1 MKKIVLGITCLL
13 FISQSQ
19 AQKFGFQLEAQ
30 GKSIISST
38 WLINNNISDKGDEQ
52 DYAPG
57 WGTTYGV
64 GINGYFKSVGLG
76 VEILGGSHKGA
87 YKGAVGALDYTSEVQ
102 LKQFQIPIL
111 LKLRGESGGYFEIG
125 PQFNVISS
133 ATYTYDDGLI
143 NYNKN
148 VKSTYQNYTSV
159 VMGFGANVQLSKSI
173 PLGLMMGMRLNYGFT
188 DAKGV
193 DAMNVNLSNSLFY
206 PTYEKTM
213 AVSAGLQLGLSYKF
227 N

>member
-1 MKKIVLGITCLL
+1 MKKTIFGIAFLL
-13 FISQSQ
+13 FVSQSK
-19 AQKFGFQLEAQ
+19 AQKFGFQLEGQ

-38 WLINNNISDKGDEQ
+38 WLLNNNISDKGDDQE
-52 DYAPG
+52 YAPG

-64 GINGYFKSVGLG
+64 GINGYFNSVGLG
-76 VEILGGSHKGA
+76 VEILGGTHKGA
-87 YKGAVGALDYTSEVQ
+87 YKGTILGTDYTSEVQ

-125 PQFNVISS
+125 PQFNIISS
-133 ATYTYDDGLI
+133 ARYTRDGLG
-143 NYNKN
+143 NETKD
-148 VKSTYQNYTSV
+148 VKSNYENYTSV
-159 VMGFGANVQLSKSI
+159 VMGFGANIQLSKSI

-193 DAMNVNLSNSLFY
+193 DALGFNLNNSLLY

>member
-13 FISQSQ
+13 FISQSK
-19 AQKFGFQLEAQ
+19 AQNLGFQLEGQ
-30 GKSIISST
+30 LKGMESST
-38 WLINNNISDKGDEQ
+38 WLLNNNISDKGAEQ

-57 WGTTYGV
+57 WGTTFGL

-76 VEILGGSHKGA
+76 VELLAGTHKGS
-87 YKGAVGALDYTSEVQ
+87 YKGVVLTNEYTSEVQ
-102 LKQFQIPIL
+102 LKQIQIPIL
-111 LKLRGESGGYFEIG
+111 LKLRGENGGYFEIG
-125 PQFNVISS
+125 PQFNMISS
-133 ATYTYDDGLI
+133 ATYTKDGFF
-143 NYNKN
+143 NNTED

-159 VMGFGANVQLSKSI
+159 VMGFGANIQLLKSI
-173 PLGLMMGMRLNYGFT
+173 PLGLIMGMRLNYGFA

-193 DAMNVNLSNSLFY
+193 DALGKSLSNSIYY

-213 AVSAGLQLGLSYKF
+213 AVSAGLQIGFSYKF

>member
-1 MKKIVLGITCLL
+1 MKKTIFGIAFLL
-13 FISQSQ
+13 FVSQSQ
-19 AQKFGFQLEAQ
+19 AQKFGFQLEGQ

-38 WLINNNISDKGDEQ
+38 WLLNNNISDKGDDQE
-52 DYAPG
+52 YAPG

-64 GINGYFKSVGLG
+64 GINGYFNSVGLG
-76 VEILGGSHKGA
+76 VEILGGTHKGA
-87 YKGAVGALDYTSEVQ
+87 YKGTILGSDYTSEVQ

-125 PQFNVISS
+125 PQFNIISS
-133 ATYTYDDGLI
+133 ARYTRDGLG
-143 NYNKN
+143 NETKD
-148 VKSTYQNYTSV
+148 VKSNYENYTSV

-173 PLGLMMGMRLNYGFT
+173 PLGLIMGMRLNYGFA

-193 DAMNVNLSNSLFY
+193 DARGFNLSNSIFY
-206 PTYEKTM
+206 PTYQKTM

>member
-38 WLINNNISDKGDEQ
+38 WLLNNNISDKGDEQ

-76 VEILGGSHKGA
+76 VEILGGTYKGA
-87 YKGAVGALDYTSEVQ
+87 YKGIILGTDYTSEVQ

-133 ATYTYDDGLI
+133 ATYKREGFLNETKD
-143 NYNKN
+143 

-193 DAMNVNLSNSLFY
+193 DAMDVNLSNSLFY
-206 PTYEKTM
+206 PTYQKTM

>member
-1 MKKIVLGITCLL
+1 MKKTIFGIAFLL
-13 FISQSQ
+13 FVSQSQ
-19 AQKFGFQLEAQ
+19 AQKFGFQLEGQ

-38 WLINNNISDKGDEQ
+38 WLLNNNISDKGDDQE
-52 DYAPG
+52 YAPG

-64 GINGYFKSVGLG
+64 GINGYFNSVGLG
-76 VEILGGSHKGA
+76 VEILGGTHKGA
-87 YKGAVGALDYTSEVQ
+87 YKGTILGSDYTSEVQ

-125 PQFNVISS
+125 PQFNIISS
-133 ATYTYDDGLI
+133 ARYTRDGLG
-143 NYNKN
+143 NETKD
-148 VKSTYQNYTSV
+148 VKSNYENYTSV
-159 VMGFGANVQLSKSI
+159 VMGFGANIQLSKSI

-193 DAMNVNLSNSLFY
+193 DALGFNLNNSLLY

>member
-13 FISQSQ
+13 FISQSK
-19 AQKFGFQLEAQ
+19 AQNLGFQLEGQ
-30 GKSIISST
+30 LKGMESST
-38 WLINNNISDKGDEQ
+38 WLINNNISDKGAEQ

-57 WGTTYGV
+57 WGTTFGL

-76 VEILGGSHKGA
+76 VEFLGGTHKGA
-87 YKGAVGALDYTSEVQ
+87 YKGSFGAIDYTSEVQ

-125 PQFNVISS
+125 PQFNIISS
-133 ATYTYDDGLI
+133 ARYTRNGLV
-143 NYNKN
+143 NETKD
-148 VKSTYQNYTSV
+148 VKSSYQNYTSV

-173 PLGLMMGMRLNYGFT
+173 PLGLLIGMRLNYGFA

-193 DAMNVNLSNSLFY
+193 DALGKSLSNSIYY
-206 PTYEKTM
+206 PTYQKTM

>member
-19 AQKFGFQLEAQ
+19 AQKFGFQLEGQ

-38 WLINNNISDKGDEQ
+38 WLFNNNISDKGDEQ

-57 WGTTYGV
+57 WGTTFGI
-64 GINGYFKSVGLG
+64 GINGYFNSVGLG
-76 VEILGGSHKGA
+76 VEILGGTHKGA
-87 YKGAVGALDYTSEVQ
+87 YKGIILGTDYTSEVQ

-125 PQFNVISS
+125 PQFNIISS
-133 ATYTYDDGLI
+133 ARYTRDGLV
-143 NYNKN
+143 NETKD
-148 VKSTYQNYTSV
+148 VKSSYQNYTSV

-173 PLGLMMGMRLNYGFT
+173 PLGLIMGMRLNYGFA

-193 DAMNVNLSNSLFY
+193 DAMGFNLSNSISY
-206 PTYEKTM
+206 PTYQKTM

>member
-76 VEILGGSHKGA
+76 VEILGGTHKGA
-87 YKGAVGALDYTSEVQ
+87 YKGSILGTDYTSEVQ

-125 PQFNVISS
+125 PQFNIISS

-193 DAMNVNLSNSLFY
+193 DAQGFNLSNY
-206 PTYEKTM
+206 PTYQKTM

>member
-1 MKKIVLGITCLL
+1 MKKTIFGIAFLL
-13 FISQSQ
+13 FVSQSQ
-19 AQKFGFQLEAQ
+19 AQKFGFQLEGQ

-38 WLINNNISDKGDEQ
+38 WLLNNNISDKGDDQE
-52 DYAPG
+52 YAPG

-64 GINGYFKSVGLG
+64 GINGYFNSVGLG
-76 VEILGGSHKGA
+76 VEILGGTHKGA
-87 YKGAVGALDYTSEVQ
+87 YKGTILGSDYTSEVQ

-125 PQFNVISS
+125 PQFNIISS
-133 ATYTYDDGLI
+133 ARYTYDGMVNSTSD
-143 NYNKN
+143 
-148 VKSTYQNYTSV
+148 VKSNYENYTSV

-193 DAMNVNLSNSLFY
+193 DALGFNLNNSLLY

>member
-1 MKKIVLGITCLL
+1 MKKLIGLTFLL
-13 FISQSQ
+13 FISQIK
-19 AQKFGFQLEAQ
+19 AQDLGFQLEGQ
-30 GKSIISST
+30 VKGMMSST
-38 WLINNNISDKGDEQ
+38 WLLNNNISDKGAEQ

-57 WGTTYGV
+57 WGTTFGL

-76 VEILGGSHKGA
+76 VEILGGTHKAA
-87 YKGAVGALDYTSEVQ
+87 YKGVILGSDYTSEVQ

-111 LKLRGESGGYFEIG
+111 LKFRGDNGGYFEIG
-125 PQFNVISS
+125 PQINMISS
-133 ATYTYDDGLI
+133 ARYTYDGLI
-143 NYNKN
+143 NSTSD
-148 VKSTYQNYTSV
+148 VKSRYQNYTSV
-159 VMGFGANVQLSKSI
+159 VMGFGANIQLLKSI
-173 PLGLMMGMRLNYGFT
+173 PLGLLIGMRLNYGFQ

-193 DAMNVNLSNSLFY
+193 DALNFDLSNSIFY

>member
-1 MKKIVLGITCLL
+1 MKKTIFGIAFLL
-13 FISQSQ
+13 FVSQSQ
-19 AQKFGFQLEAQ
+19 AQKFGFQLEGQ

-38 WLINNNISDKGDEQ
+38 WLLNNNISDKGDDQE
-52 DYAPG
+52 YAPG

-64 GINGYFKSVGLG
+64 GINGYFNSVGLG
-76 VEILGGSHKGA
+76 VEILGGTHKGA
-87 YKGAVGALDYTSEVQ
+87 YKGTILGSDYTSEVQ

-125 PQFNVISS
+125 PQFNIISS
-133 ATYTYDDGLI
+133 ARYTYDGMVNSTSD
-143 NYNKN
+143 
-148 VKSTYQNYTSV
+148 VKSSYQNYTSV

-173 PLGLMMGMRLNYGFT
+173 PLGLIMGMRLNYGFA

-193 DAMNVNLSNSLFY
+193 DAMGVNLSNSLLYY
-206 PTYEKTM
+206 PTYQKTM

>member
-1 MKKIVLGITCLL
+1 MKKTIFGIAFLL
-13 FISQSQ
+13 FVSQSQ
-19 AQKFGFQLEAQ
+19 AQKFGFQLEGQ

-38 WLINNNISDKGDEQ
+38 WLLNNNISDKGDDQE
-52 DYAPG
+52 YAPG

-64 GINGYFKSVGLG
+64 GINGYFNSVGLG
-76 VEILGGSHKGA
+76 VEILGGTHKGA
-87 YKGAVGALDYTSEVQ
+87 YKGTILGTDYTSEVQ

-125 PQFNVISS
+125 PQFNIISS
-133 ATYTYDDGLI
+133 ARYTRDGLG
-143 NYNKN
+143 NETKD
-148 VKSTYQNYTSV
+148 VKSNYENYTSV

-193 DAMNVNLSNSLFY
+193 DALGFNLNNSLLY

>member
-1 MKKIVLGITCLL
+1 MKKTIFGIAFLL
-13 FISQSQ
+13 FVSQSQ
-19 AQKFGFQLEAQ
+19 AQKFGFQLEGQ

-38 WLINNNISDKGDEQ
+38 WLLNNNISDKGDDQE
-52 DYAPG
+52 YAPG
-57 WGTTYGV
+57 WGTTYGI
-64 GINGYFKSVGLG
+64 GINGYFNSVGLG
-76 VEILGGSHKGA
+76 VEILGGTHKGA
-87 YKGAVGALDYTSEVQ
+87 YKGTILGTDYTSEVQ

-125 PQFNVISS
+125 PQFNIISS
-133 ATYTYDDGLI
+133 ARYTYDGMVNSTSD
-143 NYNKN
+143 
-148 VKSTYQNYTSV
+148 VKSNYENYTSV

-193 DAMNVNLSNSLFY
+193 DALGFNLNNSLLY

>member
-38 WLINNNISDKGDEQ
+38 WLLNNNISDKGDEQ

-64 GINGYFKSVGLG
+64 GINGYFNSVGLG
-76 VEILGGSHKGA
+76 VEILGGTHKGA
-87 YKGAVGALDYTSEVQ
+87 YKGTILGSDYTSEVQ

-125 PQFNVISS
+125 PQFNIISS

-193 DAMNVNLSNSLFY
+193 DAQGFNLSNY
-206 PTYEKTM
+206 PTYQKTM

>member
-19 AQKFGFQLEAQ
+19 AQKFGFQLEGQ

-38 WLINNNISDKGDEQ
+38 WLFNNNISDKGDQQ

-57 WGTTYGV
+57 WGTMYGA
-64 GINGYFKSVGLG
+64 GINGYFNSVGLG
-76 VEILGGSHKGA
+76 VELLGGTHKGA
-87 YKGAVGALDYTSEVQ
+87 YKGTILGTDYTSEVQ

-125 PQFNVISS
+125 PQFNIISS
-133 ATYTYDDGLI
+133 ASYTYDGII
-143 NYNKN
+143 NSTKD
-148 VKSTYQNYTSV
+148 VKSSYQNYTSV

-173 PLGLMMGMRLNYGFT
+173 PLGLIMGMRLNYGFA

-193 DAMNVNLSNSLFY
+193 DALGIDLNNY

-213 AVSAGLQLGLSYKF
+213 AVSAGLQIGLSYKF

>member
-13 FISQSQ
+13 FISQSK
-19 AQKFGFQLEAQ
+19 AQNLGFQLEGQ
-30 GKSIISST
+30 LKGMESST
-38 WLINNNISDKGDEQ
+38 WLLNKNISDKGDDQ
-52 DYAPG
+52 DYVPG
-57 WGTTYGV
+57 WGTTFGV

-76 VEILGGSHKGA
+76 VELLAGTHKGA
-87 YKGAVGALDYTSEVQ
+87 YKGSVATIDYTSDVQ

-111 LKLRGESGGYFEIG
+111 LKLRSENGGYFEIG
-125 PQFNVISS
+125 PQFNIISS
-133 ATYTYDDGLI
+133 ATYTYDGLV
-143 NYNKN
+143 NWTKN
-148 VKSTYQNYTSV
+148 VKSSYQNYTSV
-159 VMGFGANVQLSKSI
+159 VMGFGANIQLMKSI
-173 PLGLMMGMRLNYGFT
+173 PLGLLIGMRLNYGFA

-193 DAMNVNLSNSLFY
+193 DAMGFNLSNSIFY

>member
-1 MKKIVLGITCLL
+1 ML
-13 FISQSQ
+13 
-19 AQKFGFQLEAQ
+19 
-30 GKSIISST
+30 
-38 WLINNNISDKGDEQ
+38 NNNISDKGDEQ

-64 GINGYFKSVGLG
+64 GINGYFNSVGLG
-76 VEILGGSHKGA
+76 VEILGGTHKGA
-87 YKGAVGALDYTSEVQ
+87 YKGSVGALDYTSEVQ

-125 PQFNVISS
+125 PQFNIISS
-133 ATYTYDDGLI
+133 ATYTHDVLI
-143 NYNKN
+143 NYNKD

-173 PLGLMMGMRLNYGFT
+173 PLGLMMGMRLNYGFA

-193 DAMNVNLSNSLFY
+193 DAMGFNLSNSIFY
-206 PTYEKTM
+206 PTYQKTM
-213 AVSAGLQLGLSYKF
+213 AVSAGLQIGLSYKF

>member
-1 MKKIVLGITCLL
+1 
-13 FISQSQ
+13 
-19 AQKFGFQLEAQ
+19 
-30 GKSIISST
+30 
-38 WLINNNISDKGDEQ
+38 LINNNISDKGDEQ

-57 WGTTYGV
+57 WGTTYGI

-76 VEILGGSHKGA
+76 VEILGGTHKGA
-87 YKGAVGALDYTSEVQ
+87 YKGSVGALDYTSEVQ

-133 ATYTYDDGLI
+133 ATYTREGFL
-143 NYNKN
+143 NETKN
-148 VKSTYQNYTSV
+148 VKSSYQNYTSV

-188 DAKGV
+188 DAQGV

-213 AVSAGLQLGLSYKF
+213 AVSAGLQIGFSYKF

>member
-1 MKKIVLGITCLL
+1 MKKTIFGIAFLL
-13 FISQSQ
+13 FVSQSQ
-19 AQKFGFQLEAQ
+19 AQKFGFQLEGQ

-38 WLINNNISDKGDEQ
+38 WLLNNNISDKGDDQE
-52 DYAPG
+52 YAPG

-64 GINGYFKSVGLG
+64 GINGYFNSVGLG
-76 VEILGGSHKGA
+76 VEILGGTHKGA
-87 YKGAVGALDYTSEVQ
+87 YKGTILGTDYTSEVQ

-125 PQFNVISS
+125 PQFNIISS
-133 ATYTYDDGLI
+133 ARYTYDGMVNSTSDEKS
-143 NYNKN
+143 NYE
-148 VKSTYQNYTSV
+148 NYTSV
-159 VMGFGANVQLSKSI
+159 VMGFGANIQLSKSI

-193 DAMNVNLSNSLFY
+193 DALGFNLNNSLLY

>member
-1 MKKIVLGITCLL
+1 MKKTIFGIAFLL
-13 FISQSQ
+13 FVSQSQ
-19 AQKFGFQLEAQ
+19 AQKFGFQLEGQ

-38 WLINNNISDKGDEQ
+38 WLLNNNISDKGDDQE
-52 DYAPG
+52 YAPG

-64 GINGYFKSVGLG
+64 GINGYFNSVGLG
-76 VEILGGSHKGA
+76 VEILGGTHKGA
-87 YKGAVGALDYTSEVQ
+87 YKGTILGSDYTSEVQ

-125 PQFNVISS
+125 PQFNIISS
-133 ATYTYDDGLI
+133 ARYTRDGLG
-143 NYNKN
+143 NETKD
-148 VKSTYQNYTSV
+148 VKSNYENYTSV

-193 DAMNVNLSNSLFY
+193 DALGFNLNNSLLY

>member
-1 MKKIVLGITCLL
+1 MKKTIFGIAFL
-13 FISQSQ
+13 FFVSQSK
-19 AQKFGFQLEAQ
+19 AQKFGFQLEGQ

-38 WLINNNISDKGDEQ
+38 WLLNNNISDKGDDQ

-57 WGTTYGV
+57 WGTTYGI
-64 GINGYFKSVGLG
+64 GINGYFNSVGLG
-76 VEILGGSHKGA
+76 VELLGGTHKGA
-87 YKGAVGALDYTSEVQ
+87 YKGSVGPIDYTSEVQ

-125 PQFNVISS
+125 PQFNIISS
-133 ATYTYDDGLI
+133 ARYTYDGMVNSTSDEKS
-143 NYNKN
+143 NYE
-148 VKSTYQNYTSV
+148 NYTSV
-159 VMGFGANVQLSKSI
+159 VMGFGANIQLSKSI

-193 DAMNVNLSNSLFY
+193 DALGFNLNNSLLY

>member
-1 MKKIVLGITCLL
+1 MKKTIFGIAFLL
-13 FISQSQ
+13 FVSQSQ
-19 AQKFGFQLEAQ
+19 AQKFGFQLEGQ

-38 WLINNNISDKGDEQ
+38 WLLNNNISDKGDDQE
-52 DYAPG
+52 YAPG

-64 GINGYFKSVGLG
+64 GINGYFNSVGLG
-76 VEILGGSHKGA
+76 VEILGGTHKGA
-87 YKGAVGALDYTSEVQ
+87 YKGTILGSDYTSEVQ

-125 PQFNVISS
+125 PQFNIISS
-133 ATYTYDDGLI
+133 ARYTYDGMVNSTSD
-143 NYNKN
+143 
-148 VKSTYQNYTSV
+148 VKSSYQNYTSV

-173 PLGLMMGMRLNYGFT
+173 PLGLIMGMRLNYGFA

-193 DAMNVNLSNSLFY
+193 DAMGVNLSNSLLY
-206 PTYEKTM
+206 PTYQKTM